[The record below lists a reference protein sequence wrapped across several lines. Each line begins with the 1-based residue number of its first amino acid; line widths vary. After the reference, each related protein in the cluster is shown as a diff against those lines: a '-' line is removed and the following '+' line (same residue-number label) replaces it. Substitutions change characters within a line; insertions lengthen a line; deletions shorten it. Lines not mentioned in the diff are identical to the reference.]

1 MLMRQEEDVVR
12 ETKGEECVYVLAAWY
27 PYSAVIPGCC

>member
-12 ETKGEECVYVLAAWY
+12 ETKGEEVSIQCSNPRMLLK
-27 PYSAVIPGCC
+27 GE